1 MSDTSWFVMTHFD
14 MKRFREWLKA
24 ENARRMSE
32 ERPLIEPFYPSDF
45 LKDAVSNDLSNF
57 VFLKATTE
65 DVDRLVNDSY
75 NKLSANRLRYYLDTD
90 RRSVTVS
97 DTVMQ
102 DFLKACIDYGG
113 RIEIAPPIS
122 SIEVQDRVKIISG
135 PFTGYEA
142 TVSGVRLQHG
152 VLHLDLSI
160 HLVYDVM
167 NIRMSGVSKKQIQI
181 LNRTTDDAIR
191 TDFIEYT
198 QNHLLRILNHRVR
211 RASDPT
217 TLERDAD
224 MLARIYRYR
233 YYEIKND
240 SARYHFLALMLISA
254 HLCRYKADEVQ
265 LRQQALAAI
274 DDIQQRSAA
283 KAATDTRAYLWIAL
297 YISTH
302 DPVYR
307 DAAKK
312 YVQNYQPKSTKLRS
326 FVSLIR
332 TGRKI

>member
-1 MSDTSWFVMTHFD
+1 
-14 MKRFREWLKA
+14 
-24 ENARRMSE
+24 
-32 ERPLIEPFYPSDF
+32 
-45 LKDAVSNDLSNF
+45 
-57 VFLKATTE
+57 
-65 DVDRLVNDSY
+65 
-75 NKLSANRLRYYLDTD
+75 
-90 RRSVTVS
+90 
-97 DTVMQ
+97 
-102 DFLKACIDYGG
+102 
-113 RIEIAPPIS
+113 
-122 SIEVQDRVKIISG
+122 
-135 PFTGYEA
+135 
-142 TVSGVRLQHG
+142 
-152 VLHLDLSI
+152 
-160 HLVYDVM
+160 M